1 MNDMAPGLASHQ
13 ADDCAR
19 AIERVR
25 AEYLETPGLTLTVA
39 QASRLWSC
47 EAGFCMAVRIAGT
60 YLRLAIALDHKG
72 DAAAYEADE
81 QVQAGY
87 AMAEFFVGN
96 RFMLLPVVRY
106 ERTRVDYLGYD
117 VLYDD
122 GGNYASTR
130 PVSVSDASGFFLPGL
145 HARYA
150 LTEATNLRA
159 DFTRTLAR
167 PNYYDLVPYQL
178 VFQEDAEIARGN
190 STLKPT
196 VSNTVDVLLERYFE
210 SVGVLSGGVFYK
222 RLTDYIFP
230 FRFQEANFGDL
241 YEVTQPRNGDAAS
254 LWGMELAFQNRFAF
268 LPAPLDGLGLYGNY
282 TWTDSSARFPDRD
295 EDSTLPGQ
303 SAHVGNVALW
313 YEKAGFSA
321 RSAWNFH
328 GRYVDA
334 VGDSALRDVYYDDH
348 VQWDLS
354 FSQQILRQ
362 LRAFVDVLNLT
373 IAALLRGN
381 DHSAD
386 PGRVLPLVGDL
397 WREDELLIKS

>member
-1 MNDMAPGLASHQ
+1 
-13 ADDCAR
+13 
-19 AIERVR
+19 
-25 AEYLETPGLTLTVA
+25 
-39 QASRLWSC
+39 
-47 EAGFCMAVRIAGT
+47 
-60 YLRLAIALDHKG
+60 
-72 DAAAYEADE
+72 
-81 QVQAGY
+81 
-87 AMAEFFVGN
+87 MAEFFVGN
-96 RFMLLPVVRY
+96 RFMLLPGVRY

-130 PVSVSDASGFFLPGL
+130 PVSGSDASGFFLPGL

-196 VSNTVDVLLERYFE
+196 VSNNVDVLLERYFE

-334 VGDSALRDVYYDDH
+334 VGDSALSGRV
-348 VQWDLS
+348 
-354 FSQQILRQ
+354 LRRS
-362 LRAFVDVLNLT
+362 RAVGPVLQPADPPPGSR
-373 IAALLRGN
+373 IRGRPEPDKRAAALLRGN
-381 DHSAD
+381 AHSAD